1 MPGRQLSSKRSVVS
15 SSAVL
20 SRPVLAD
27 AIPGARV
34 RDALLVIAG
43 ALLTAA
49 CAQVAIHVPGSPVPV
64 TGQTFAVVLAGAS
77 LGSVRGGLSQLLYLG
92 LGLVAPVYAGG
103 TQGSGVL
110 FGASGGYIVGFVL
123 AGFVIGAIAQR
134 GGDRRVLSAFA
145 AFALGQLIIFG
156 IGVPWLQAYTHIS
169 WGSAIHEGF
178 TIFILGG
185 VIKAALAGLL
195 MPSAWRLLG
204 ALNR

>member
-1 MPGRQLSSKRSVVS
+1 VS

-34 RDALLVIAG
+34 RDALLFIAG

-49 CAQVAIHVPGSPVPV
+49 CAQVSIHVPWLKVS
-64 TGQTFAVVLAGAS
+64 AS
-77 LGSVRGGLSQLLYLG
+77 L
-92 LGLVAPVYAGG
+92 
-103 TQGSGVL
+103 
-110 FGASGGYIVGFVL
+110 
-123 AGFVIGAIAQR
+123 
-134 GGDRRVLSAFA
+134 
-145 AFALGQLIIFG
+145 
-156 IGVPWLQAYTHIS
+156 S
-169 WGSAIHEGF
+169 WGSAIDEGF

-204 ALNR
+204 ALDR

>member
-1 MPGRQLSSKRSVVS
+1 MPVRQLSSKRSLVS

-34 RDALLVIAG
+34 RDVLLVIAG

-49 CAQVAIHVPGSPVPV
+49 CAQVSIHVPGSPVPV

-110 FGASGGYIVGFVL
+110 FGASGGYIFGFVL
-123 AGFVIGAIAQR
+123 AGFVIGAIAQH
-134 GGDRRVLSAFA
+134 GGDRRVVSAFA

-156 IGVPWLQAYTHIS
+156 IGVPWLKVSASLS
-169 WGSAIHEGF
+169 WGNAIHEGF

-195 MPSAWRLLG
+195 TPSAWRLLG

>member
-1 MPGRQLSSKRSVVS
+1 MPST
-15 SSAVL
+15 AAL

-34 RDALLVIAG
+34 RDVLLVVAG

-49 CAQVAIHVPGSPVPV
+49 CAQISIHVPGSPVPV

-77 LGSVRGGLSQLLYLG
+77 LGSVRGGLSQLLYLA
-92 LGLVAPVYAGG
+92 LGLVTPVYAGG
-103 TQGSGVL
+103 AQGSGVL
-110 FGASGGYIVGFVL
+110 FGASGGYIVGFVI
-123 AGFVIGAIAQR
+123 AGFVIGAIAER

-145 AFALGQLIIFG
+145 AFALGQLVIFG
-156 IGVPWLQAYTHIS
+156 VGVPWLKVSASLS

-195 MPSAWRLLG
+195 TPSAWRILR

>member
-1 MPGRQLSSKRSVVS
+1 MPGRQPSSKRSLVS

-20 SRPVLAD
+20 ARPVLAD

-34 RDALLVIAG
+34 RDALLVVAG

-49 CAQVAIHVPGSPVPV
+49 CAQVSIHVPGSPVPV

-92 LGLVAPVYAGG
+92 LGLVTPVYAGG

-110 FGASGGYIVGFVL
+110 FGASGGYIFGFVL

-134 GGDRRVLSAFA
+134 GGDRRVFSAFA

-156 IGVPWLQAYTHIS
+156 IGVPWLKVSASLS